1 MTADTQEVTSLQ
13 RQAQSFVEEVGG
25 IAITDGE
32 SYEYA
37 GMVVRNI
44 AGYMKRV
51 GEVFDPICAAA
62 DHAHKVAVHQR
73 DELLKPAKAAKTTL
87 GIRMAAWEQEQARIR
102 REAEEAARRERERL
116 EREAREQAQAETRRL
131 QQEAED
137 RRLASALDLEAR
149 GDVAGAEHLLSSP
162 IPVPTVVAA
171 PVFVPQPIAVAAPKL
186 DGVSYRDDWDFE
198 LVDPALVPRE
208 FLIVDDKKVRGV
220 VKAMRN
226 MTNIPGVRAFSR
238 RAQSVK
244 A

>member
-1 MTADTQEVTSLQ
+1 MTADTQEVTTLQ
-13 RQAQSFVEEVGG
+13 RQAQTFVEEVEGMV
-25 IAITDGE
+25 IADPE

-37 GMVVRNI
+37 GMVVRDI

-51 GEVFDPICAAA
+51 GEVFDPICTAA
-62 DHAHKVAVHQR
+62 DHARKVAVAQR
-73 DELLKPAKAAKTTL
+73 DGLLKPAKAAKTTL
-87 GIRMAAWEQEQARIR
+87 GIRMAAWEQNQARIR

-116 EREAREQAQAETRRL
+116 EREAREQAAAEQRRL
-131 QQEAED
+131 QAEAEERRLQEAV
-137 RRLASALDLEAR
+137 ALEAR
-149 GDVAGAEHLLSSP
+149 GDRAGADRLIAAP

-171 PVFVPQPIAVAAPKL
+171 PVFAPQPIAMAAPKL
-186 DGVSYRDDWDFE
+186 DGVSYRDEWDFE